1 MSKELIVSVNGR
13 EKKIAIIENGKV
25 TEFYIE
31 RGEDGQGIVGNIYK
45 GRVMRVLPGMQSA
58 FVDIGLE
65 RDAFL
70 YVSDF
75 FDEEEEFERIVVDK
89 KKTEGADDAAAARA
103 AAEKIERSRL
113 ERERQMET
121 AQERAQPSL
130 GEGDEDEDEEAE
142 GAQAELGASQTAN
155 EPAAAFIEEE
165 DEVTAEP
172 ARRGRRDRKQ
182 RGDGGG
188 RGSFGREGSGREGSG
203 REIGAA
209 ASAGGGNASPATSF
223 SEDVQARLS
232 AREER
237 EEFDTPFVVAD
248 SSFERV
254 IDDEAA
260 VANGEMFKDA
270 RLQERLTD
278 QIHAIEFDMETTA
291 EAEVGSLLASENF
304 SAGSAFQR
312 IADDDDDTDAPRA
325 VEAVQPAVA
334 ASVSAFIDDTREDS
348 ALTETQAQSF
358 ERVSDDGEAAAEGVP
373 PTTGDEAATTARGKA
388 SKSRRGSS
396 KGRKAATA
404 ASDETTGEA
413 EADATAT
420 AETATTET
428 ATTEAAS
435 SKKGGRSRATKEA
448 ASKKSPAKGKAAAKG
463 AQSRR
468 GKAKSGE
475 AAADATTEGN
485 APDDAAAEA
494 IGGSEALPD
503 SEAGIKS
510 RRVRDEFARRG
521 GRRRNR
527 RPGGKPD
534 ENGGEEDRSNG
545 HAEEIVEPVATE
557 ATEAAAV
564 VEDIQEAQP
573 QPRAEAQPEPRA
585 EARPDARPDTRP
597 DSRGRQPRGGRNDRN
612 DRGERGG
619 RSDRGGAERTERT
632 EGGGR
637 TEGSSEGVAG
647 RSGSSEGVAGRSGGG
662 GRGDGR
668 SDGGSGGRSSG
679 GGGGRD
685 RRERH
690 TPLIT
695 DLLRE
700 GQEILVQIAKE
711 PIAAKGAR
719 ITSHIALPGRF
730 LVYMPTVEHVGVS
743 RKIES
748 DSERVRLRKLIKD
761 IRETEDVP
769 SGGFIVRTAGI
780 GISEQDLRDD
790 ARYLVRTWLDIRRM
804 AEKQKAATL
813 THKDLDLVQRIL
825 RDQLSD
831 DFAAIRVDSEEEYQN
846 IVEFINRI
854 QPRLVKRV
862 KLYTR
867 DEPILEAFGVQA
879 EIDKAIKPRVW
890 LKSGGYLVINQTEAL
905 VAIDVNT
912 GKFVGRGGTRLE
924 DTITRTNLEAAEEIA
939 RQIRLRD
946 LGGIIV
952 LDLID
957 MEDRRNRNRVMGAL
971 QDALRDDKS
980 PTKVLSFNDF
990 GLVIMTRKR
999 VKQSLE
1005 RTLCSPCQYCQG
1017 AGLVKSAQTICYEIL
1032 DEARRLSRGMN
1043 GDGIKQTTLRINPEV
1058 ARALRS
1064 TENDVL
1070 AEIEAY
1076 LGAVDITSD
1085 ERVHQ
1090 EQFDFAFV

>member
-89 KKTEGADDAAAARA
+89 KKSEGADDASAARA

-121 AQERAQPSL
+121 AQERAQPTAIGDVEEEDDEEEIEAVEPQPIAVQAADEPAARISN
-130 GEGDEDEDEEAE
+130 DEDE
-142 GAQAELGASQTAN
+142 GATETG
-155 EPAAAFIEEE
+155 
-165 DEVTAEP
+165 
-172 ARRGRRDRKQ
+172 RRGRRDRKR
-182 RGDGGG
+182 RGGGG
-188 RGSFGREGSGREGSG
+188 RESSGREAGM
-203 REIGAA
+203 A
-209 ASAGGGNASPATSF
+209 ASAGGGGSQPATSF
-223 SEDVQARLS
+223 SEDVQARLA
-232 AREER
+232 AREEL
-237 EEFDTPFVVAD
+237 DTPFVAAD
-248 SSFERV
+248 NSFERV
-254 IDDEAA
+254 VDDEAA
-260 VANGEMFKDA
+260 ANGEMFKDA

-278 QIHAIEFDMETTA
+278 QIHAIEFDMETTE
-291 EAEVGSLLASENF
+291 EAEVGSLLSSENI
-304 SAGSAFQR
+304 SAGSSFER
-312 IADDDDDTDAPRA
+312 IADDDDELEAPRA

-334 ASVSAFIDDTREDS
+334 ASVSAFIDDARDDS
-348 ALTETQAQSF
+348 ALLAGQAQSF
-358 ERVSDDGEAAAEGVP
+358 ERVSDDGEPAEGVP
-373 PTTGDEAATTARGKA
+373 PVAGDQEGTSARGKA
-388 SKSRRGSS
+388 SKSRRGAS
-396 KGRKAATA
+396 KGKKSATA
-404 ASDETTGEA
+404 AGEETTS
-413 EADATAT
+413 
-420 AETATTET
+420 ETAGETSVET
-428 ATTEAAS
+428 AATEDAAPKKS
-435 SKKGGRSRATKEA
+435 SRSRATKEA
-448 ASKKSPAKGKAAAKG
+448 ATKKSPAKGKAASKG
-463 AQSRR
+463 ASTRR
-468 GKAKSGE
+468 GKTKSGE
-475 AAADATTEGN
+475 AAAEATTEGN
-485 APDDAAAEA
+485 APDDAAAEV
-494 IGGSEALPD
+494 ISGGQTLPD
-503 SEAGIKS
+503 SEAGVKS

-527 RPGGKPD
+527 RPGGSPG
-534 ENGGEEDRSNG
+534 ENGEEDRSNG
-545 HAEEIVEPVATE
+545 HAEEVTEPVGV
-557 ATEAAAV
+557 EAAAV
-564 VEDIQEAQP
+564 EVFQEP
-573 QPRAEAQPEPRA
+573 SPEPRA
-585 EARPDARPDTRP
+585 ETRPEARPETRP
-597 DSRGRQPRGGRNDRN
+597 DPRGRQPRGGRNDRG
-612 DRGERGG
+612 DRGGRGGSGAERGERTDGG
-619 RSDRGGAERTERT
+619 RSESRGDASGGSGRSD
-632 EGGGR
+632 GGG
-637 TEGSSEGVAG
+637 S
-647 RSGSSEGVAGRSGGG
+647 RSGGG
-662 GRGDGR
+662 G
-668 SDGGSGGRSSG
+668 GGRG
-679 GGGGRD
+679 D

-780 GISEQDLRDD
+780 GISESDLRDD

-804 AEKQKAATL
+804 AEKQKAPTL

-831 DFAAIRVDSEEEYQN
+831 DFTAIRVDSEEEYQN

-1058 ARALRS
+1058 ARALRT
-1064 TENDVL
+1064 TESDVL
-1070 AEIEAY
+1070 IEIEDY